1 MKKTLKEIAQLLNG
15 KIIAGLETL
24 EIAEATSIDT
34 ATAQSITFAL
44 EEYLEK
50 ALASDAGAVIVPL
63 AVTEFAK
70 PAIAVE
76 NPKEAFSKLAELFAP
91 KVEIEV
97 GVHPLAFVHPTAK
110 LGRNVTVRAYAII
123 EKDVQIGDDCII
135 FSNAY
140 VGQAAVLGA
149 ECVLHANSVV
159 REFCILGNRVILQN
173 GAVVGGDGFGYTT
186 NNRKHTKVPQVGNV
200 ILGDDV
206 EVGCN
211 SCIDRATNYKTST
224 IVGAGTKIDN
234 LVHLAHNDVIGE
246 NCLFVAQVGISG
258 SVNIGNNCT
267 FAGQVGSAGHLQIGD
282 NCVFAA
288 RSGITNDIAANSF
301 CAGFPA
307 RPHKEWLKLEA
318 YKSKLPDLNAKV
330 KKLEKRL
337 AELEKKS

>member
-63 AVTEFAK
+63 TVKEFTK

-97 GVHPLAFVHPTAK
+97 GVHPLAFVHPTAQ
-110 LGRNVTVRAYAII
+110 LGKNVTVRAYAII
-123 EKDVQIGDDCII
+123 EKDAQIGDDCII

-159 REFCILGNRVILQN
+159 REFCILGKRVILQN

-200 ILGDDV
+200 VLGDDV

-224 IVGAGTKIDN
+224 IVGSGTKIDN